1 VLSSSIQRKL
11 TTLVIL
17 ACVVVAIFRVIT
29 VDKTMPQRFDEPC
42 HVAAGMEWLENR
54 TYRLDPIHP
63 PLERYAITLPLY
75 LAGERFPKFSAQ
87 DPRTNDPFLASEVG
101 PTEVTALA
109 RCTLVGNAIL
119 YGGGH
124 YKRNLLLARLGILP
138 FLGLCT
144 ILVFWWT
151 SRCFG
156 LLAACIAA
164 FLFSTLPSI
173 LAFSSMAY
181 TDLPTACTQFAFLF
195 AFSIWLER
203 PSMRHTVWLGVAAG
217 LAFSSKMTSF
227 LFLPCAALAMLIVRW
242 WLSVEGYRDITAK
255 RVWRL
260 AAAVGLGFVILWG
273 SYGFSIGH
281 LRYPP
286 AVSPASAQSLHPSSS
301 LLRVVARKVV
311 TANPIVPAPEF
322 FHGVLVAGTLPTTS
336 SYLLGNMKPG
346 GWWYFFPVAVA
357 LKTPLSLLVLAIVGL
372 LHAVRSAHEERWV
385 RLMPP
390 VAILAVFIAT
400 LFVTYKVGTR
410 HVLVVLPLLSVLA
423 GGGAFL
429 LWRLEGRNRVWARL
443 ALGLLLAWHAIAS
456 VRAQNDFLAY
466 FNELAPSD
474 PSRALVMGCDL
485 DCGQDLLRL
494 NQELRARH
502 VTHVSLGVWTS
513 ADIAQL
519 GFPAVDVLQPYE
531 PVTGWVAV
539 SARSLRT
546 GNVTRWQNGHFLHA
560 PYYPRDALSWIEQYK
575 PVAHVGKT
583 ILLYYIPPT
592 SAEAATP
599 R

>member
-1 VLSSSIQRKL
+1 MLSSSIQRKL

-29 VDKTMPQRFDEPC
+29 VDKTMPQGFDEPC
-42 HVAAGMEWLENR
+42 HVGAGMEWLKNR
-54 TYRLDPIHP
+54 TYRLDPVHP
-63 PLERYAITLPLY
+63 LLARYAITLPLY
-75 LAGERFPKFSAQ
+75 LKGQRFPKFSAQ
-87 DPRTNDPFLASEVG
+87 DPRTNSAFD
-101 PTEVTALA
+101 
-109 RCTLVGNAIL
+109 VGNAIL
-119 YGGGH
+119 YEGGH
-124 YKRNLLLARLGILP
+124 YKRNILLARLGILP

-156 LLAACIAA
+156 LLAGCIAA

-181 TDLPTACTQFAFLF
+181 TDLPTACTQFACLF
-195 AFSIWLER
+195 AFSTWLER
-203 PSMRHTVWLGVAAG
+203 PSMGHTVWLGVAAG
-217 LAFSSKMTSF
+217 LAFSSKFTSF
-227 LFLPCAALAMLIVRW
+227 LFLPCAALAMLTVRW
-242 WLSVEGYRDITAK
+242 WLSVEGYRDTTAK
-255 RVWRL
+255 RVLRL
-260 AAAVGLGFVILWG
+260 SAAVGVGFVILWG

-281 LRYPP
+281 LRYPL

-372 LHAVRSAHEERWV
+372 LHAVRSAHEECWV

-474 PSRALVMGCDL
+474 PSRALVTGCDL

-513 ADIAQL
+513 ADVAQL
-519 GFPAVDVLQPYE
+519 GFPAVDVLRPYE

-546 GNVTRWQNGHFLHA
+546 GTVTRWQNGHVSNTTN
-560 PYYPRDALSWIEQYK
+560 YPRDALSWIEQYK

-583 ILLYYIPPT
+583 ILLYDLPPT
-592 SAEAATP
+592 SVEAATP